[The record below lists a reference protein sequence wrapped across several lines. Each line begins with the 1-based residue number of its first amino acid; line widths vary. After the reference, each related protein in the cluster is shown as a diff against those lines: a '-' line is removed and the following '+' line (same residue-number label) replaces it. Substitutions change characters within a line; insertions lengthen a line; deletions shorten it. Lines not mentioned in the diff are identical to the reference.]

1 MSLQE
6 VSVLFQNAVDL
17 QVFERAST
25 EFLVSLSGDVRG
37 VEVSGKTATRLVSEI
52 YGCNQYPSSELT
64 EETILNFRKQKHIA
78 DYSESCLQTLGEFVQ
93 WRLGKKT
100 KEHSER
106 LLKYSGI
113 NDDTREEVTGLAI
126 DTLQYKFRQKSIAS
140 CALAACFLFPS
151 SLNHKFRSL
160 LHEAVLQVQKRTAKS
175 WIRKT
180 YPEVSIKSSKSTP
193 EELFKKVAI
202 AILLRHKSR
211 ALDTRIAFWGPPMLV

>member
-6 VSVLFQNAVDL
+6 VSVIFQNAVDL

-25 EFLVSLSGDVRG
+25 EFLVSLSGNARG
-37 VEVSGKTATRLVSEI
+37 VEVSGKTASRLVSEI
-52 YGCNQYPSSELT
+52 YGCNPPSSELT

-78 DYSESCLQTLGEFVQ
+78 DYTESALQSLGEFVQ
-93 WRLGKKT
+93 WRLENKT

-113 NDDTREEVTGLAI
+113 NDDTREETTSLALEM
-126 DTLQYKFRQKSIAS
+126 LQHKFGQRGTIAS

-160 LHEAVLQVQKRTAKS
+160 LLTASIQVQQKTARS
-175 WIRKT
+175 WVRKN
-180 YPEVSIKSSKSTP
+180 YPEVSLSLKDKPYDI
-193 EELFKKVAI
+193 FKKIAI

-211 ALDTRIAFWGPPMLV
+211 AMDTRISFWAPPALV

>member
-6 VSVLFQNAVDL
+6 VSVIFQNAVDL

-25 EFLVSLSGDVRG
+25 EFLVSLSGNARG
-37 VEVSGKTATRLVSEI
+37 VEVSGKTASRLVSEI

-93 WRLGKKT
+93 WRLEKKT

-113 NDDTREEVTGLAI
+113 NDDTREEVTGLALEM
-126 DTLQYKFRQKSIAS
+126 LQHKFGQRGTIAS

-151 SLNHKFRSL
+151 SLNHKFRGL
-160 LHEAVLQVQKRTAKS
+160 LLTASIQAQKKTARS
-175 WIRKT
+175 WVRKN
-180 YPEVSIKSSKSTP
+180 YPEVSLSLKDKPYDI
-193 EELFKKVAI
+193 FKKVAI

-211 ALDTRIAFWGPPMLV
+211 AMDTRISFWAPPALV

>member
-17 QVFERAST
+17 QVFEWSFVD
-25 EFLVSLSGDVRG
+25 FLSSLREKARG

-52 YGCNQYPSSELT
+52 YGCNPPSSKLT

-78 DYSESCLQTLGEFVQ
+78 DYSDAALQSLGEFVQ
-93 WRLGKKT
+93 WRLENKT

-113 NDDTREEVTGLAI
+113 NDDTREEVAGLAI
-126 DTLQYKFRQKSIAS
+126 DALQYKFRQKSITS

-175 WIRKT
+175 WVRKN
-180 YPEVSIKSSKSTP
+180 YPEVLMTLKDKP
-193 EELFKKVAI
+193 YDLFKKVAI

-211 ALDTRIAFWGPPMLV
+211 ALNTRIAFWGPPMLVE